1 MAVWNSMLQKII
13 IIPLGVVWQ
22 HVRFIWGKLSRFK
35 FKIELCTYSQNHRKE
50 KTGRRSR

>member
-22 HVRFIWGKLSRFK
+22 HVRFIGLVLFT
-35 FKIELCTYSQNHRKE
+35 FLQNDTPLPNVE
-50 KTGRRSR
+50 AS